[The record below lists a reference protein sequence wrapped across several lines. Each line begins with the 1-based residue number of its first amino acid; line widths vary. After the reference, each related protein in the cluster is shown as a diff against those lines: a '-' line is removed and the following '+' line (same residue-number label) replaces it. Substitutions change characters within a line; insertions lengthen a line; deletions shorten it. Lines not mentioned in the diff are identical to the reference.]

1 MGFYLRKS
9 FRLGPLRVSV
19 SNYGI
24 GLSAGVRGARFGL
37 DAGGHPYTHLGRHGI
52 YYRKRWP
59 IPTRAPRD
67 PLALPSGPPPP
78 ETHGLVGG
86 GWVAGV
92 AALVRLVGWLLGS
105 AWAGTDQADGRGAC
119 KAPERREEAASVRC
133 QGAWL

>member
-9 FRLGPLRVSV
+9 FRLGPLRVNV

-24 GLSAGVRGARFGL
+24 GLSAGARGARFGL

-59 IPTRAPRD
+59 VPVPAPRD

-78 ETHGLVGG
+78 ATHRRIAW
-86 GWVAGV
+86 GWVAAVVSLFVLV
-92 AALVRLVGWLLGS
+92 AWLLGS
-105 AWAGTDQADGRGAC
+105 A
-119 KAPERREEAASVRC
+119 
-133 QGAWL
+133 